1 MSALLDPGAAEFW
14 VLLSFLAFFAIFF
27 YLKVPAQ
34 LTGALDARAETIK
47 KELDDARQLREEAQ
61 ALLADYQKKTKEAE
75 EEAKSIIDHARR
87 EAEALAAETEKQLAE
102 SVARRSKMAED
113 KIARAE
119 AQALAEVRGS
129 AVEAALKAAE
139 QILAGKVTGAKS
151 DELIRQSL
159 ADIKAKLN

>member
-1 MSALLDPGAAEFW
+1 MALFDPGAAEFW
-14 VLLSFLAFFAIFF
+14 VLVAFILFFAIVF

-34 LTGALDARAETIK
+34 LTSALDARAEGIK
-47 KELDDARQLREEAQ
+47 KELDEARLLREEAQ
-61 ALLADYQKKTKEAE
+61 ALLADYQKKSREAE
-75 EEAKSIIDHARR
+75 EEATSIVEQARR
-87 EAEALAAETEKQLAE
+87 EAESLAAETEKQLAE

-129 AVEAALKAAE
+129 AVEAAMKAAE
-139 QILAGKVTGAKS
+139 AILAGKVTGAKS
-151 DELIRQSL
+151 DELIKQSL

>member
-1 MSALLDPGAAEFW
+1 MALLDPGAAEFW
-14 VLLSFLAFFAIFF
+14 VLVAFIIFFAIIF

-34 LTGALDARAETIK
+34 LTGALDKRAEAIK
-47 KELDDARQLREEAQ
+47 KELDEARLLREEAQ
-61 ALLADYQKKTKEAE
+61 TLLADYQKKSREAE
-75 EEAKSIIDHARR
+75 EEAKSIIEQARR
-87 EAEALAAETEKQLAE
+87 EAELLAAETEKQLAE

-129 AVEAALKAAE
+129 AVDAAMMAAE
-139 QILAGKVTGAKS
+139 KILAGKVTGAKS
-151 DELIRQSL
+151 DDLIKQSL

>member
-1 MSALLDPGAAEFW
+1 MAVFTYGTAEFW
-14 VLLSFLAFFAIFF
+14 VLISFLLFFAIVF

-34 LTGALDARAETIK
+34 VTGALDARADAIK
-47 KELDDARQLREEAQ
+47 KELDEARKLREEAQ
-61 ALLADYQKKTKEAE
+61 ALLADYKKKSLEAE
-75 EEAKSIIDHARR
+75 EEAKEIVDQARR
-87 EAEALAAETEKQLAE
+87 EAESLAVETEKQLAE

-129 AVEAALKAAE
+129 AVDAALKAAE
-139 QILAGKVTGAKS
+139 KILAGKVTGAKS
-151 DELIRQSL
+151 DELIKQSL